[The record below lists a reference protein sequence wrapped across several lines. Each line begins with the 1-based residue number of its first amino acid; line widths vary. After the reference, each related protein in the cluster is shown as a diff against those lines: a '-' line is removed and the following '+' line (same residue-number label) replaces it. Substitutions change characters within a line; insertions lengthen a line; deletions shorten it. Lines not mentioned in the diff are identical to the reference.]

1 MKSINDIQNE
11 IINDF
16 SMFDD
21 WIDRYGYIIDLGK
34 PLHYFHDKYKVDE
47 NLIVGCQSRT
57 WLKLYYTDGRVYIH
71 ADSDSAIMKG
81 IIALIIRIFEDRTP
95 DEIINTDLYFIE
107 KIGLAENLTAARSN
121 GLVEIISKIKE
132 YANNLN

>member
-107 KIGLAENLTAARSN
+107 KIGLTENLTAARSN
-121 GLVEIISKIKE
+121 GLVEVINKIKD
-132 YANNLN
+132 YAKKK